1 MCAATGCS
9 DEMQRKS
16 FWITFAAFDPLVDFF
31 SPLWWVARGDYSN
44 RCGELVVGLSPRWAL
59 LGGNPAIGL
68 LNRTPHVQFAKGV
81 SRVVEHGFRL
91 GLSKSQLNSIRSA
104 RQTEPILGWPPIRP
118 GRL

>member
-44 RCGELVVGLSPRWAL
+44 RCGELVVGLSQQWAL

-81 SRVVEHGFRL
+81 SEESSTAFDWG
-91 GLSKSQLNSIRSA
+91 
-104 RQTEPILGWPPIRP
+104 RP
-118 GRL
+118 RAN